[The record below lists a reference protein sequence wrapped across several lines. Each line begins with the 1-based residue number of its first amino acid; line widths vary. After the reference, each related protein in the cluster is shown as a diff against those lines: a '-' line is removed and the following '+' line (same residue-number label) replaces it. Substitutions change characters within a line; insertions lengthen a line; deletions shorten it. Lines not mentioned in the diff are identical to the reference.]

1 MSKSLT
7 TETGLLHVIDLKLTF
22 QTVEGTL
29 QALDDV
35 QLQISRKEILGLVG
49 ETGSGKSVTALTIL
63 KIVPENGR
71 IVRGKI
77 LLHGNDLLEVNEE
90 GLRKIRGAKVSIVFQ
105 DPSASLNPVFTIRS
119 QMRDM
124 IVSHEGEIADLEERI
139 VNLLRDVGFLYPER
153 VLNSYPHELSGGMQQ
168 RVALAMALSC
178 SPELLIA
185 DEPTTALDV
194 VTQAQILNLL
204 KLIRDRTGASIL
216 LISHNLGVI
225 ATACDRVAVMYAG
238 SIVEVGPTT
247 EVFRNPAHHY
257 TRGLLNA
264 LPRKAAKG
272 TRLPMITGSIPSLI
286 SPPTGCRF
294 HPRCPFATEICSGE
308 KPKLEP
314 VRPGHFAACYH
325 PAGEN
330 K

>member
-1 MSKSLT
+1 MNSSLA
-7 TETGLLHVIDLKLTF
+7 TETDLLDVISLKLTF

-35 QLQISRKEILGLVG
+35 QLQIAPREILGLVG

-71 IVRGKI
+71 IVQGKI
-77 LLHGNDLLEVNEE
+77 RLHGRDLLQANEDE
-90 GLRKIRGAKVSIVFQ
+90 LRKIRGAKISIVFQ
-105 DPSASLNPVFTIRS
+105 DPSASLNPVYTIRS

-124 IVSHEGEIADLEERI
+124 IMSHEGEVANLEERTS
-139 VNLLRDVGFLYPER
+139 NLLRDVGFVYPER

-194 VTQAQILNLL
+194 VTQAQILALL
-204 KLIRDRTGASIL
+204 KRIRDRTGASIL

-225 ATACDRVAVMYAG
+225 ATACNRVAVMYAG
-238 SIVEVGPTT
+238 NIVEVGPTT

-257 TRGLLNA
+257 TLGLLNA
-264 LPRKAAKG
+264 LPRKSAKG
-272 TRLPMITGSIPSLI
+272 TRLPTITGSIPSLI
-286 SPPTGCRF
+286 NPPTGCRF
-294 HPRCPFATEICSGE
+294 HPRCPYATDICIRE
-308 KPKLEP
+308 RPRLDV
-314 VRPGHFAACYH
+314 VRPKHSVACYH
-325 PAGEN
+325 PTSEN

>member
-1 MSKSLT
+1 MTSPLA
-7 TETGLLHVIDLKLTF
+7 TEAYLLDVIGLRLTF

-35 QLQISRKEILGLVG
+35 QLQIAPREILGLVG

-63 KIVPENGR
+63 RIVPENGR
-71 IVRGKI
+71 IVQGKI
-77 LLHGNDLLEVNEE
+77 LLHGKDLLQANEE
-90 GLRKIRGAKVSIVFQ
+90 ELGKIRGAKISIVFQ
-105 DPSASLNPVFTIRS
+105 DPSASLNPVYTIRS

-124 IVSHEGEIADLEERI
+124 ITSHEGEISNLEERTS
-139 VNLLRDVGFLYPER
+139 NLLRDVGFLYPER
-153 VLNSYPHELSGGMQQ
+153 ILNSYPHELSGGMQQ

-178 SPELLIA
+178 SPELIVA

-194 VTQAQILNLL
+194 VTQAQILALL
-204 KLIRDRTGASIL
+204 KRIRDRTGASIL

-225 ATACDRVAVMYAG
+225 ATACNRVAVMYAG

-257 TRGLLNA
+257 TLGLLNA
-264 LPRKAAKG
+264 LPRKATKG
-272 TRLPMITGSIPSLI
+272 TRLPTITGNIPSLI
-286 SPPTGCRF
+286 NPPTGCRF
-294 HPRCPFATEICSGE
+294 NPRCAYATDICIRE
-308 KPKLEP
+308 RPTLEV
-314 VRPGHFAACYH
+314 VRPQHSVACYH
-325 PAGEN
+325 PPGEN